1 MGTSPKS
8 RMMSLCAAAALIAF
22 SPVFAAGGG
31 GGGGGSSLPS
41 DSAPQYDPAA
51 DYQKGA
57 DAFRA
62 GNYADAAKAFKK
74 VTSALPKNASAQYL
88 LGASHMAL
96 GDFKKAKGPFEAAVK
111 NDAKM
116 IDARR
121 DLGITYAKLGN
132 AEKAAAQ
139 MTALK
144 AMQAT
149 CAGTCAEAAKY
160 ADAVTKL
167 EAAMAGGAQAA
178 APVAPTIRL
187 AQASAADVT
196 YVAAVSLINEKRYT
210 QAINMLEDALWTT
223 GPNPDVLTYL
233 GFANRKLRNFDTA
246 ERYYNEALAIAP
258 RHRGAL
264 EYYGELKLERGD
276 VRGATAHLVKLE
288 KICGFGCSEADELR
302 RWIAEA
308 RPSAS

>member
-1 MGTSPKS
+1 MIRLANVRMLAICASVPLAAISP
-8 RMMSLCAAAALIAF
+8 I
-22 SPVFAAGGG
+22 FAAGGG
-31 GGGGGSSLPS
+31 GGSSVPS
-41 DSAPQYDPAA
+41 ESAPRYDPAEE
-51 DYQKGA
+51 YQKGA

-62 GNYADAAKAFKK
+62 GKYADAAKAFKK
-74 VTSALPKNASAQYL
+74 VTSALPKNAAAQYL

-96 GDFKKAKGPFEAAVK
+96 GDFKKAKSPFEAAVK
-111 NDAKM
+111 NDANM
-116 IDARR
+116 IEARR

-149 CAGTCAEAAKY
+149 CAGTCPETAKY

-167 EAAMAGGAQAA
+167 EAAMAGGTQAT

-196 YVAAVSLINEKRYT
+196 YVAAVSLINEKRYPE
-210 QAINMLEDALWTT
+210 AITMLENALWTT

-258 RHRGAL
+258 HHRGAL

-276 VRGATAHLVKLE
+276 VQGATAHLAKLE
-288 KICGFGCSEADELR
+288 KICGFGCNEADELR